1 MADMMKDKGA
11 MGNMPD
17 RMMQRPM
24 PEQAMMQRPMPDR
37 PMPNQMPNREMM
49 PKDMPEE
56 AKSRLMQPSDEIS
69 AVLMSRLSNMSPE
82 ELRSLDSAITP
93 EVARVLMKLLPEL
106 RRLIEQVAGQSQKM
120 PREQMGA
127 LTGMR

>member
-1 MADMMKDKGA
+1 MAEPI
-11 MGNMPD
+11 MPD
-17 RMMQRPM
+17 MQGANMQAGM
-24 PEQAMMQRPMPDR
+24 PPERNMQTGMP
-37 PMPNQMPNREMM
+37 P
-49 PKDMPEE
+49 E
-56 AKSRLMQPSDEIS
+56 AKANLMRPSEEMT
-69 AVLMSRLSNMSPE
+69 AVLMARLSNMSE
-82 ELRSLDSAITP
+82 QELKMLDSAITP